1 MVARVPD
8 WHRDVTTRAAMV
20 NDTNKHMFN
29 PEHSKPVWSFYV
41 IWGLSIPMVSV
52 TFMTLMANGT
62 VLLMFI
68 LTRVL
73 RKCKNIYIASL
84 AMADFLIGCTMPIA
98 MLQDLNPNWA
108 LVGCAC
114 KLSLTFRH
122 SLLYVSLLS
131 ILLISI
137 DRWWSIHYPFS
148 YRVRQS
154 RRLALGIVC
163 LCWFL
168 SLAIHIPPI
177 VLWDLIADIDTNST
191 SSTSYTCDVPYR
203 RHFAFT
209 LTASAVEYLVPVMVL
224 WGLNCSI
231 YFKISRRKS
240 MKIRRSLSA
249 SDTFILT
256 YRKSSS
262 ESDCTTN
269 PSDESADLFPN
280 SFSRLDIRRTSL
292 IMNSTR
298 RHSLANYLTPARA
311 SSAPAQYSRM
321 SVKRR
326 VSFDTLMGQTAYR
339 PSAIRKS
346 SMCGTGL
353 RSSSVIRKQ
362 SDDLVRDLLVKQ
374 DKKAACS
381 LGMLVLVFTLCWTP
395 YMVSSVV
402 YAKCDTC
409 LASWVRTVAFWVLM
423 ANSAINPFLYGL
435 LNAEFRKVLRQWFF
449 CPKTRKYRLKEAL
462 LYWNLQQGMD
472 SEGVRDNGFFP
483 AVRE

>member
-1 MVARVPD
+1 MVARIPD
-8 WHRDVTTRAAMV
+8 CCETIITTTAMV
-20 NDTNKHMFN
+20 NDTESN
-29 PEHSKPVWSFYV
+29 PTLSEPPSPNRGFYA

-84 AMADFLIGCTMPIA
+84 ATADFLIGCTMPIA

-108 LVGCAC
+108 LVGCLC
-114 KLSLTFRH
+114 KLSLTIRH

-154 RRLALGIVC
+154 RRLALGAVC
-163 LCWFL
+163 FCWCFSL
-168 SLAIHIPPI
+168 SVHSPPI
-177 VLWDLIADIDTNST
+177 VLMTESIVNST
-191 SSTSYTCDVPYR
+191 QHGFEICDLPYR
-203 RHFAFT
+203 KNFAFT
-209 LTASAVEYLVPVMVL
+209 VTASAIEYLVPLLVL

-231 YFKISRRKS
+231 YFKISQRKS

-280 SFSRLDIRRTSL
+280 SFTRLDIRRTSL
-292 IMNSTR
+292 IKNCNR
-298 RHSLANYLTPARA
+298 RHSLANYLTQPR
-311 SSAPAQYSRM
+311 SSNSTTQYSRM
-321 SVKRR
+321 SMKRR
-326 VSFDTLMGQTAYR
+326 VSFDTVMGQTAYR
-339 PSAIRKS
+339 PSTIRKS
-346 SMCGTGL
+346 SMCGTGP
-353 RSSSVIRKQ
+353 RSSSTIRKE

-381 LGMLVLVFTLCWTP
+381 LGMLVLVFSICWTP
-395 YMVSSVV
+395 YMVTSVI
-402 YAKCDTC
+402 YAKCFTC
-409 LASWVRTVAFWVLM
+409 LAPWLRTMSMWILM

-449 CPKTRKYRLKEAL
+449 CPKTRKYKLKEAL
-462 LYWNLQQGMD
+462 LYWNLQQGLD
-472 SEGVRDNGFFP
+472 SDGIRENGYFP
-483 AVRE
+483 ALRE